1 MTTPSSPEG
10 PEHVAVR
17 YEKRVWA
24 FIVRGSFPAASCG
37 GYTATP
43 HPCPPPATTMR
54 VLLDARTGEFVLAT
68 SPALP

>member
-1 MTTPSSPEG
+1 MAAPLDEW
-10 PEHVAVR
+10 
-17 YEKRVWA
+17 VWA
-24 FIVRGSFPAASCG
+24 FIVRGSFPAVSCG

-43 HPCPPPATTMR
+43 HPCPPPATTML